1 MTAKIQRNLGII
13 GVSAKN
19 ENSISSGVADTTS
32 QRLYLKTSPNVEVYG
47 YQGTSGHPQHNSSS
61 VSSSI
66 NLGTAYSDREIYI
79 VVTTMNGAASAS
91 SSPVA
96 SVTIGGNSCTELF
109 QTGQS
114 SSTNACSVAFY
125 RYVDN
130 GALSTSAT
138 YVVNFNVGQVHTG
151 VVAFTTGPTASANV
165 DTYGVGASGWGAAG
179 SVSSSPGGFVL
190 YGSIAQNSSTPT
202 NSSVTGYTVGN
213 YFDAGS
219 NEWSVLAYQY
229 PLTGGTVTVPQPS
242 YTPNGQ
248 TAFAAISRES

>member
-1 MTAKIQRNLGII
+1 MTAKIQRNLGLI

-19 ENSISSGVADTTS
+19 ENSILSGVADTTS
-32 QRLYLKTSPNVEVYG
+32 QRLYLKTNPVVEVYG
-47 YQGTSGHPQHNSSS
+47 FQNSKRHLSHSSTSVTST
-61 VSSSI
+61 I
-66 NLGTAYSDREIYI
+66 NLGTAHSDREIYI
-79 VVTTMNGAASAS
+79 VVTSMNAGASAS

-109 QTGQS
+109 QTAQAAVTNS
-114 SSTNACSVAFY
+114 SSVSFF

-130 GALSTSAT
+130 GSLGTSAT
-138 YVVNFNVGQVHTG
+138 YVVNFAFSQVHSG
-151 VVAFTTGPTASANV
+151 VSTFTTGPTASANV

-179 SVSSSPGGFVL
+179 SVSSSNGGFVL

-219 NEWSVLAYQY
+219 NEWSVIAYQDE
-229 PLTGGTVTVPQPS
+229 LTGGTVTVPQPS